1 MLAPLFNLGWEIE
14 REWVRM
20 GGAQLKKM
28 THFAA
33 GDGDTEEVRISRF
46 RFCVDGPG
54 IVTEHI

>member
-1 MLAPLFNLGWEIE
+1 MFNLGWEIE

-46 RFCVDGPG
+46 RFCVDGSG